1 MKFTLSVIAIAM
13 LVVAFNAQAA
23 TWYLV
28 GQQYMNS
35 YYLCTY
41 QNGNYQRTIQSQ
53 FYCQSY
59 IMD

>member
-1 MKFTLSVIAIAM
+1 MKITLSVILIAM
-13 LVVAFNAQAA
+13 LALSFNAQAA
-23 TWYLV
+23 MWRLV

-41 QNGNYQRTIQSQ
+41 QNGQYQRTIQSQ